1 MIDIQE
7 FKTLC
12 DSIIAQVPDVKDYHL
27 VSHEGHAMTRLGSAA
42 GIQMLILYPSAD
54 REGKQGSGID
64 LNASWIFILE
74 KDDNSQSADQELAQ
88 FKKLQAI
95 ILEIRHWIE
104 VESETDNILLRRYD
118 PARTKIDPEYRE
130 FGGWNGWSMSVVF

>member
-12 DSIIAQVPDVKDYHL
+12 DTIFAQVPEVKEYHL
-27 VSHEGHAMTRLGSAA
+27 VSHEGHAITRLGSAA
-42 GIQMLILYPSAD
+42 GIQMLVLYPSAD

-74 KDDNSQSADQELAQ
+74 KDDNSQSADQEIAQ
-88 FKKLQAI
+88 FKKLQDI
-95 ILEIRHWIE
+95 ILDIRHWIE
-104 VESETDNILLRRYD
+104 VQSETDYILLRRYV

-130 FGGWNGWSMSVVF
+130 FGGWNGWSMSMVF